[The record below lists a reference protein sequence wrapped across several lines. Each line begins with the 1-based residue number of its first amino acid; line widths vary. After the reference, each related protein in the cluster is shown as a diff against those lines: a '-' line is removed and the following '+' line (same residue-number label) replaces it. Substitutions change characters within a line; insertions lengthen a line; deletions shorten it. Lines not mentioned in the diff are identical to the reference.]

1 MSVQMDLIVAS
12 PGGLASSVEI
22 LNAAHELEKTIKI
35 KMSMTHAEN
44 LVERLIKDKWMSEV
58 SPYLLTMLRLGN
70 LINSLIFQSYKEIVS
85 PKNFKSGR

>member
-22 LNAAHELEKTIKI
+22 LNAAHELEKIIKI

-58 SPYLLTMLRLGN
+58 SPYLLTMLRLKFN
-70 LINSLIFQSYKEIVS
+70 QLSDF
-85 PKNFKSGR
+85 PKL